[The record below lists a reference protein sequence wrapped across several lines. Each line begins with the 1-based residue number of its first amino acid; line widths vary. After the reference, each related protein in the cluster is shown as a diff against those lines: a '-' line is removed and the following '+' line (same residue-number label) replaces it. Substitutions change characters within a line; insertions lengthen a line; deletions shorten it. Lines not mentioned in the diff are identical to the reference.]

1 MAFAF
6 DSLGYAKRLREA
18 GVPQDQA
25 EAHPEAAREFVMAE
39 LATRYDL
46 TVLRGDLD
54 VLRRELEN
62 KIDTMSLRLTVR
74 MGVMLAAGLSILA
87 AIQRIH

>member
-1 MAFAF
+1 MIAMAFAF
-6 DSLGYAKRLREA
+6 GSLGYARKLRDA

-25 EAHPEAAREFVMAE
+25 EAHADAAREFDMAE
-39 LATRYDL
+39 LATRY
-46 TVLRGDLD
+46 DLD

-62 KIDTMSLRLTVR
+62 KLDTLSLRLTVR

-87 AIQRIH
+87 AVLRLHS